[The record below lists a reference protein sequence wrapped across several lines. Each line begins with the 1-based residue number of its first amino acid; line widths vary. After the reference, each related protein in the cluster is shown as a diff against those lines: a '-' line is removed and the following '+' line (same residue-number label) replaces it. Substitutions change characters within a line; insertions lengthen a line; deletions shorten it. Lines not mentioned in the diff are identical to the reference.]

1 MKKSKQ
7 KVMTSSQR
15 FTLIELLVV
24 IAIIAI
30 LASMLLPALNKARA
44 MAQKTDCVNKTKQF
58 GLTLHS
64 YANDYKEYLP
74 AARMYGMNNSLTT
87 WPYILNQQGYIQGV
101 TKKRNVCITLANYH
115 IIAADIAYD
124 MCLSANVAGDAT
136 YNVNNFKKLSRLKN
150 HSGVFLMTMDAANYY
165 PARRVTNSYYIYRAK
180 TLRNNYSTN
189 QYMQSFW
196 QIHNGVGNALM
207 VDGHV
212 VSLKEIQ
219 LDTDPYWD
227 AKL

>member
-1 MKKSKQ
+1 MKTEGKTKRSLAD
-7 KVMTSSQR
+7 

-30 LASMLLPALNKARA
+30 LAAMLLPALNKARA

-58 GLTLHS
+58 GLSIHS

-74 AARMYGMNNSLTT
+74 AARMYGRNNSLTT
-87 WPYILNQQGYIQGV
+87 WPYILNQQGYIQPI
-101 TKKRNVCITLANYH
+101 TKKRNVCITLQNYH
-115 IIAADIAYD
+115 SGSADYA
-124 MCLSANVAGDAT
+124 MCLSERIAGDAT
-136 YNVNNFKKLSRLKN
+136 YNVRRFNKLSQIKN
-150 HSGVFLMTMDAANYY
+150 HSGVFLMTMDAAYYY
-165 PARRVTNSYYIYRAK
+165 PARRVTNAYYIYRTK

-196 QIHNGVGNALM
+196 QVHNGVGNTLM

-212 VSLKEIQ
+212 VPLKETQ

-227 AKL
+227 RGF

>member
-1 MKKSKQ
+1 MKKVLQ
-7 KVMTSSQR
+7 

-74 AARMYGMNNSLTT
+74 AARMYGMNNTLTT
-87 WPYILNQQGYIQGV
+87 WPYILNQQGYIQPI
-101 TKKRNVCITLANYH
+101 TKKRNVCITLQNYH
-115 IIAADIAYD
+115 NSVADYD
-124 MCLSANVAGDAT
+124 MCLSERIAGDAT
-136 YNVNNFKKLSRLKN
+136 YNVNFSRKLSRIKN

-165 PARRVTNSYYIYRAK
+165 PARRVTNSYYIYRAR

-196 QIHNGVGNALM
+196 QVHNGVGNTLM

-212 VSLKEIQ
+212 VSLKETQ

-227 AKL
+227 RGF

>member
-7 KVMTSSQR
+7 KVMKSSKL

-30 LASMLLPALNKARA
+30 LAGMLLPALNKARA

-64 YANDYKEYLP
+64 YANDSGEYLP
-74 AARMYGMNNSLTT
+74 AARMYGKDNTET
-87 WPYILNQQGYIQGV
+87 AWPYILSQQGYIKPL

-115 IIAADIAYD
+115 NIAVNIAYD
-124 MCLSANVAGDAT
+124 MCLSTNVAGDAT
-136 YNVNNFKKLSRLKN
+136 YDVRRFKKLSRIKN

-212 VSLKEIQ
+212 VSLKESQ
-219 LDTDPYWD
+219 LDTDSYWD
-227 AKL
+227 VLL